1 MRTLSAYLLNCVR
14 EGRPIQGVPVYDVH
28 GHLGEYRQFPV
39 FGSTAAEIVRQ
50 MDRLGIDRLIMS
62 HHLVVFHGG
71 ADADDPVLAAM
82 HAHPGRIFGYCCPD
96 PRLGDTGAAYVER
109 RVEQGF
115 VGIKLHDY
123 RGLPYTAKALREVYA
138 LATERRIPVLFHS
151 AGSRFRASFQP
162 VLEAF
167 PDLICILA
175 HGGAGYPQYT
185 HEALDEDAGFVKSF
199 PGAHL
204 DFSAAISPPAYPR
217 AIIAK
222 LGADRVLFGS
232 DMPFVNGAYT
242 LGCMAAL
249 DLDDAQMRAILH
261 GNAERLFGKLMR
273 PT

>member
-1 MRTLSAYLLNCVR
+1 MRSLSTCLLDCVR
-14 EGRPIQGVPVYDVH
+14 EGRPIADLPIVDVH

-39 FGSTAAEIVRQ
+39 FGSTAADLVGQ
-50 MDRLGIDRLIMS
+50 MDRLGIDRLIVS

-71 ADADDPVLAAM
+71 PDADEPVLAAM
-82 HAHPGRIFGYCCPD
+82 RAHPGRIYGYCCPD
-96 PRLGDTGAAYVER
+96 PRIPGTGASYVER
-109 RVEQGF
+109 RLEQGF

-123 RGLPYTAKALREVYA
+123 RGLPYTARALREIYS
-138 LATERRIPVLFHS
+138 LAVERRIPVLFHS
-151 AGSRFRASFQP
+151 AGNQFRAGFGS

-167 PDLICILA
+167 PDLVCILA

-185 HEALDEDAGFVKSF
+185 HEALDEDAAFVRSF

-217 AIIAK
+217 AMVEK

-232 DMPFVNGAYT
+232 DMPFVSGAYT

-249 DLDDAQMRAILH
+249 DLDDARMHEVLH
-261 GNAERLFGKLMR
+261 GNAERLFGRLMR